1 MKILVT
7 GGAGFIG
14 SWVAEAYI
22 EDGNEVLIIDN
33 LSTGNLNNVPSS
45 AEFIKGDIRDR
56 SVLETAFSEFNP
68 DIINHHAAQIDVR
81 KSVDD
86 PTLDAD
92 INIKGTLNLL
102 EVSRKSRI
110 SKFIFASTG
119 GAIYGEPDLIPA
131 DEDTVPMPISPYG
144 ISKLS
149 IEKYLSYYN
158 KIYGLNYT
166 SLRYSNV
173 YGPRQNPHGE
183 AGVIAIFCNK
193 IINGEPCIVYGD
205 GEQTRDYVYV
215 EDVKRANI
223 ECISS
228 PNDSYNIGTSIETSV
243 NGLIEYLRKA
253 SGRDFEVIYEPA
265 RNGEVERISLS
276 NNKAS
281 KEINWTPHVMLEE
294 GINNTWIW
302 FYNKPYK
309 TV

>member
-56 SVLETAFSEFNP
+56 SVLKAAFSEFNP

-102 EVSRKSRI
+102 ELSRKSGI

-144 ISKLS
+144 ISKFS

-193 IINGEPCIVYGD
+193 IIIGEPCTVYGD

-223 ECISS
+223 ECILS

-265 RNGEVERISLS
+265 RDGEVERISLN
-276 NNKAS
+276 NNKAI
-281 KEINWTPHVMLEE
+281 KEINWTPNVMLEE
-294 GINNTWIW
+294 GIKNTWIW
-302 FYNKPYK
+302 FYNK
-309 TV
+309 

>member
-33 LSTGNLNNVPSS
+33 LSTGNLNNVPSA

-56 SVLETAFSEFNP
+56 SVLKAAFSEFNP

-86 PTLDAD
+86 PILDAD

-102 EVSRKSRI
+102 ELSRKSGI

-265 RNGEVERISLS
+265 RDGEVERISLN
-276 NNKAS
+276 NNKAK

-294 GINNTWIW
+294 GIKNTWIW
-302 FYNKPYK
+302 FYNE
-309 TV
+309 

>member
-14 SWVAEAYI
+14 SWVSEAYI

-56 SVLETAFSEFNP
+56 SVLKAAFSEFNP

-86 PTLDAD
+86 PALDAD

-102 EVSRKSRI
+102 ELSRKSGI

-144 ISKLS
+144 ISKFS

-173 YGPRQNPHGE
+173 YGPRQNPLGE

-193 IINGEPCIVYGD
+193 IITGEPCIVYGD

-223 ECISS
+223 ECILS

-265 RNGEVERISLS
+265 RDGEVERISLN
-276 NNKAS
+276 NNKAI
-281 KEINWTPHVMLEE
+281 KEINWTPNVMLEE
-294 GINNTWIW
+294 GIKNTWIW
-302 FYNKPYK
+302 FYNK
-309 TV
+309 

>member
-14 SWVAEAYI
+14 SWVSEAYI

-56 SVLETAFSEFNP
+56 SVLKAAFSEFNP

-102 EVSRKSRI
+102 ELSRKSGI

-144 ISKLS
+144 ISKFS

-173 YGPRQNPHGE
+173 YGPRQNPLGE

-193 IINGEPCIVYGD
+193 IITGEPCIVYGD

-223 ECISS
+223 ECILS

-265 RNGEVERISLS
+265 RDGEVERISLN
-276 NNKAS
+276 NNKAI
-281 KEINWTPHVMLEE
+281 KEINWTPNVMLEE
-294 GINNTWIW
+294 GIKNTWIW
-302 FYNKPYK
+302 FYNK
-309 TV
+309 

>member
-33 LSTGNLNNVPSS
+33 LSTGNLNNVPSA

-56 SVLETAFSEFNP
+56 SVLKAAFSEFNP

-102 EVSRKSRI
+102 ELSRKSGI

-144 ISKLS
+144 ISKFS

-193 IINGEPCIVYGD
+193 IITGEPCTVYGD

-223 ECISS
+223 ECILS

-265 RNGEVERISLS
+265 RDGEVERISLN
-276 NNKAS
+276 NNKAI

-294 GINNTWIW
+294 GIKNTWIW
-302 FYNKPYK
+302 FYNK
-309 TV
+309 

>member
-14 SWVAEAYI
+14 SWVSEAYI

-56 SVLETAFSEFNP
+56 SVLNAAFSEFNP

-119 GAIYGEPDLIPA
+119 GAIYGESDLIPA

-223 ECISS
+223 ECILS

-265 RNGEVERISLS
+265 RDGEVERISLN
-276 NNKAS
+276 NNKAI
-281 KEINWTPHVMLEE
+281 KEINWTPNVMLEE
-294 GINNTWIW
+294 GIKNTWIW
-302 FYNKPYK
+302 FYNK
-309 TV
+309 

>member
-56 SVLETAFSEFNP
+56 SVLKAAFSEFNP

-102 EVSRKSRI
+102 ELSRKSGI

-144 ISKLS
+144 ISKFS
-149 IEKYLSYYN
+149 VEKYLSYYN

-215 EDVKRANI
+215 EDVKRASI
-223 ECISS
+223 ECILS
-228 PNDSYNIGTSIETSV
+228 PNDVYNIGTSIETSV

-253 SGRDFEVIYEPA
+253 SGRDFEVIYDPA
-265 RNGEVERISLS
+265 RDGEVERISLN
-276 NNKAS
+276 NNKAI
-281 KEINWTPHVMLEE
+281 KEINWTPNVMLEE
-294 GINNTWIW
+294 GIKNTWIW
-302 FYNKPYK
+302 FYNK
-309 TV
+309 

>member
-33 LSTGNLNNVPSS
+33 LSTGNLNNVPSA

-56 SVLETAFSEFNP
+56 SVLKAAFSEFNP

-102 EVSRKSRI
+102 ELSRKSGI

-144 ISKLS
+144 ISKFS

-193 IINGEPCIVYGD
+193 IITGEPCIVYGD

-223 ECISS
+223 ECVLS

-265 RNGEVERISLS
+265 RDGEVERISLN
-276 NNKAS
+276 NNKAM

-294 GINNTWIW
+294 GIKNTWIW
-302 FYNKPYK
+302 FYNK
-309 TV
+309 

>member
-33 LSTGNLNNVPSS
+33 LSTGNLNNVPSA

-56 SVLETAFSEFNP
+56 SVLKAAFSEFNP

-102 EVSRKSRI
+102 ELSRKSGI

-144 ISKLS
+144 ISKFS

-193 IINGEPCIVYGD
+193 IITGEPCIVYGD

-223 ECISS
+223 ECVLS

-265 RNGEVERISLS
+265 RDGEVERISLN
-276 NNKAS
+276 NNKAI

-294 GINNTWIW
+294 GIKNTWIW
-302 FYNKPYK
+302 FYNK
-309 TV
+309 

>member
-45 AEFIKGDIRDR
+45 AEFIKGDIRDS
-56 SVLETAFSEFNP
+56 SVLKAAFSEFTP

-102 EVSRKSRI
+102 ELSRKSGI

-144 ISKLS
+144 ISKFS

-215 EDVKRANI
+215 DDVKRANI
-223 ECISS
+223 ECILS

-265 RNGEVERISLS
+265 RDGEVERISLN
-276 NNKAS
+276 NNKAI

-294 GINNTWIW
+294 GIKNTWIW
-302 FYNKPYK
+302 FYNK
-309 TV
+309 

>member
-14 SWVAEAYI
+14 SWVSEAYI

-56 SVLETAFSEFNP
+56 SVLKAAFSEFNP

-86 PTLDAD
+86 PALDAD

-102 EVSRKSRI
+102 ELSRKSGI

-144 ISKLS
+144 ISKFS

-173 YGPRQNPHGE
+173 YGPRQNPLGE

-193 IINGEPCIVYGD
+193 IITGEPCIVYGD

-223 ECISS
+223 ECILS

-253 SGRDFEVIYEPA
+253 SGRDFEAIYESA
-265 RNGEVERISLS
+265 RDGEVERISLN
-276 NNKAS
+276 NNKAI

-294 GINNTWIW
+294 GIKNTWIW
-302 FYNKPYK
+302 FYNK
-309 TV
+309 